1 MQESDF
7 NEIMENLKSQKH
19 RLADFDIYLTSRDSR
34 TGIQSV
40 SMRLSGHTCST
51 ENTCMRYIR
60 RIYLE
65 IVSALAM
72 IIISTLILSSCT
84 CYVCILP
91 PGTFYAHF
99 RGWLFENDRNRYST
113 KKVQS
118 WPANFNNGL
127 NLTDRSIPSCLS
139 NLSNLHLIWCR
150 FSQSTKLVTL
160 S

>member
-7 NEIMENLKSQKH
+7 NEIMGNLRSQKH

-40 SMRLSGHTCST
+40 SMGLSGHTCST
-51 ENTCMRYIR
+51 ENTCMRYNR

-91 PGTFYAHF
+91 PGTSNTHF
-99 RGWLFENDRNRYST
+99 WVCVLFENDRNRYPT
-113 KKVQS
+113 KKYNRDRPIS
-118 WPANFNNGL
+118 IMDWIW
-127 NLTDRSIPSCLS
+127 LTGPFRPVFQIFPIC
-139 NLSNLHLIWCR
+139 I
-150 FSQSTKLVTL
+150 
-160 S
+160 